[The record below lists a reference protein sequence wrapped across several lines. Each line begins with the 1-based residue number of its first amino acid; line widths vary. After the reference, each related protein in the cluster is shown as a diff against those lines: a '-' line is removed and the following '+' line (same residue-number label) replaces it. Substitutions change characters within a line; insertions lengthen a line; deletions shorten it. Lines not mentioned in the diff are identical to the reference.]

1 MKKIEE
7 FDQVEEAK
15 NLPTIEPGAYICQ
28 ITAVEDDEEKQY
40 LKVYFDI
47 VEKGKFKGHFKKI
60 KEQFGDDRGVMYK
73 SYKRKA
79 LPFFKA
85 FITAV
90 EKSNDGYEWNWNEDS
105 LVNKNIVVVFGE
117 EEYLPKDAEHIND
130 TRTIVRPQSV
140 RSIQAYKNGDI
151 KIPRP
156 QKMTDEEKKEMWIY
170 HGNSPEDTETP
181 SSSLDEIDIEDD
193 DVPF

>member
-1 MKKIEE
+1 MKKVEGFE
-7 FDQVEEAK
+7 QVEEAQ
-15 NLPTIEPGAYICQ
+15 NIPIIEPGAYICQ
-28 ITAVEDDEEKQY
+28 ITDVEDVEEKQY

-47 VEKGKFKGHFKKI
+47 VEEGKFKGHFKKI
-60 KEQFGDDRGVMYK
+60 EEQFGDKRGVIYR

-90 EKSNDGYEWNWNEDS
+90 EKSNDGYEWNWNEES
-105 LVNKNIVVVFGE
+105 LVNKYVVVVFGE

-130 TRTIVRPQSV
+130 TRTIVKPQDT

-151 KIPRP
+151 KTPKVK
-156 QKMTDEEKKEMWIY
+156 KMTESEKKEMWVY
-170 HGNSPEDTETP
+170 HGNSPEDTGTP
-181 SSSLDEIDIEDD
+181 SSDLDDIDVAEDD
-193 DVPF
+193 LPF